1 MPPVQ
6 HSIFRHRMIHPTAI
20 IDPAAQIDPS
30 VEIGPYVVIE
40 GPAQI
45 AAGCRVEAHAQ
56 LVGDVRIGQGSV
68 IGRAAVIGGTPQDL
82 SFDESTK
89 SGVLIGEKNV
99 IREHVT
105 IHRSNKPGC
114 FTTIGDGNFLMVGC
128 HLGHDVH
135 VGSKNVIANAVLL
148 AGHVTVGNNSFLGGG
163 AVFHQF
169 LRIGDYCM
177 IQGNSCFGN
186 DVPHYCAGFRTN
198 LLAGLNVIG
207 LRRAGFTAEE
217 RGEIKKL
224 FQSLFVSGL
233 NLSQAVA
240 AVREQ
245 TWSEKAN
252 RLLEFVAT
260 PTKRGIARPR
270 LDGSGELDD

>member
-1 MPPVQ
+1 
-6 HSIFRHRMIHPTAI
+6 MIHPTAI
-20 IDPAAQIDPS
+20 IDSAAQIDPS
-30 VEIGPYVVIE
+30 VEIGPYVIIA

-45 AAGCRVEAHAQ
+45 AAGCRIEAHAQ
-56 LVGDVRIGQGSV
+56 LVGDVRVGRGCV
-68 IGRAAVIGGTPQDL
+68 IGRAAVIGDTPQDL
-82 SFDESTK
+82 SFDATTK
-89 SGVLIGEKNV
+89 SGVLIGENNV

-128 HLGHDVH
+128 HLGHDVI
-135 VGSKNVIANAVLL
+135 VGNKNVIANAVLL

-177 IQGNSCFGN
+177 IQGNSCFGT
-186 DVPHYCAGFRTN
+186 DVPHYCSGFRTN

-207 LRRAGFTAEE
+207 LRRAGFSATE
-217 RGEIKKL
+217 RSEIKKVFQTL
-224 FQSLFVSGL
+224 FISGL

-240 AVREQ
+240 AAK
-245 TWSEKAN
+245 SLSLNDKAA

-260 PTKRGIARPR
+260 PSKRGVARPR
-270 LDGSGELDD
+270 ADGGGDDE

>member
-1 MPPVQ
+1 
-6 HSIFRHRMIHPTAI
+6 MIHPTAI
-20 IDPAAQIDPS
+20 IDSTAQIDPS
-30 VEIGPYVVIE
+30 VEIGPYAIIE

-45 AAGCRVEAHAQ
+45 AAGCRIEAHAQ
-56 LVGDVRIGQGSV
+56 LVGDVRVGQGSV
-68 IGRAAVIGGTPQDL
+68 IGRAAVIGDTPQDL
-82 SFDESTK
+82 SFDRTMR
-89 SGVLIGEKNV
+89 SGVIIGERNV

-105 IHRSNKPGC
+105 IHRSNKPGG

-169 LRIGDYCM
+169 LRVGDYCM
-177 IQGNSCFGN
+177 IQGNSCFGT
-186 DVPHYCAGFRTN
+186 DVPHYCSGFRTN

-207 LRRAGFTAEE
+207 LRRAGFSASE
-217 RGEIKKL
+217 RGEIKKVFQML
-224 FQSLFVSGL
+224 FMSGL
-233 NLSQAVA
+233 NLTQAVA
-240 AVREQ
+240 AAQSVS
-245 TWSEKAN
+245 WNDKAA

-260 PTKRGIARPR
+260 PTKRGVARPR
-270 LDGSGELDD
+270 LNAGGEDE